1 MSPSRERWR
10 AASGVFHF
18 HHKKPGDPTMNA
30 HRALYS
36 ACAALTLA
44 ASALPALAA
53 NNAPVIFVHG
63 FAGFG
68 RSELLGYKYW
78 GGLTDLQEQ
87 LKGKY
92 SNQLVATAVVGPFSS
107 NWDRATELFYQ
118 IKGGCVDYGALHAAA
133 NSHLERPESTF
144 HNGRTCYP
152 GLYPAWD
159 AGHPVHLITH
169 SMGGQTARMLV
180 QMLAANGAPANP
192 SLFPYPVSAG
202 WVKSVTTIAT
212 PNDGTTLAYRI
223 VDWVPFVQ
231 QLVTGIAGIAGSTGA
246 DKIYDFKLDQ
256 WGVGPQAAGESFG
269 DYVNRVTS
277 IPLWNSGVKDL
288 SPYDLSPAGAM
299 AENDWV
305 KDQPGVTYFSWMTNS
320 SYSGWLTG
328 WSYPDLDTNPL
339 IGAFAGPGFMG
350 NYSRDWRPMPPVA
363 DSDWYPSDA
372 VVNTIAQKAPTW
384 AMNATGTI
392 YKRPVVVR
400 DISNG
405 GTPQA
410 GAWNY
415 KGTLAGFDH
424 LDAVGWT
431 LFWDSLGWYKAR
443 VDELRAL

>member
-1 MSPSRERWR
+1 M
-10 AASGVFHF
+10 
-18 HHKKPGDPTMNA
+18 KTT
-30 HRALYS
+30 RALRHAAA
-36 ACAALTLA
+36 ACAFLCLGSA
-44 ASALPALAA
+44 ALPALAA
-53 NNAPVIFVHG
+53 NTYPVILVHG

-68 RSELLGYKYW
+68 RGELLGYKYW
-78 GGLTDLQEQ
+78 GGLNDLQQQ
-87 LKGKY
+87 LKARY

-107 NWDRATELFYQ
+107 NWDRAVELFYQ
-118 IKGGCVDYGALHAAA
+118 IKGGCVDYGALHSSA
-133 NSHLERPESTF
+133 NGHYGRPESYF

-159 AGHPVHLITH
+159 AGHPVHLISH
-169 SMGGQTARMLV
+169 SMGGQTSRMLV
-180 QMLAANGAPANP
+180 QLLAANGAPGNP
-192 SLFPYPVSAG
+192 SLFPYPVDAN
-202 WVKSVTTIAT
+202 WIKSVTTIAT

-231 QLVTGIAGIAGSTGA
+231 QLVAGIANVSGATGGNL
-246 DKIYDFKLDQ
+246 IYDFKLDQ
-256 WGVGPQAAGESFG
+256 WGVGPQAADESFSA
-269 DYVNRVTS
+269 YVDRVTS

-305 KDQPGVTYFSWMTNS
+305 KDQPGVTYFSWVTNS
-320 SYSGWLTG
+320 SHTGLLTG
-328 WSYPDLDTNPL
+328 WSYPDLDANPL
-339 IGAFAGPGFMG
+339 IAAFAGPGFMG
-350 NYSRDWRPMPPVA
+350 NYYRDSRPMAPVD
-363 DSDWYPSDA
+363 DSAWFPSDA

-384 AMNATGTI
+384 AMTASGTI
-392 YKRPVVVR
+392 YRRPVVVK
-400 DISNG
+400 DLSNG

-415 KGTLAGFDH
+415 RGTLDGFDH

>member
-1 MSPSRERWR
+1 
-10 AASGVFHF
+10 
-18 HHKKPGDPTMNA
+18 MNA
-30 HRALYS
+30 HRALLS
-36 ACAALTLA
+36 ACAAFTLA
-44 ASALPALAA
+44 APALPALAA
-53 NNAPVIFVHG
+53 NTYPVIFVHG

-87 LKGKY
+87 LKTRY

-107 NWDRATELFYQ
+107 NWDRAAELFYQ

-133 NSHLERPESTF
+133 NSHLERPENTF

-159 AGHPVHLITH
+159 ASHPVHLITH

-192 SLFPYPVSAG
+192 SLFPYAVNAS

-246 DKIYDFKLDQ
+246 DKLYDFKLDQ

-305 KDQPGVTYFSWMTNS
+305 KDQASVTYFSWVTNS
-320 SYSGWLTG
+320 SYTGWLTG

-350 NYSRDWRPMPPVA
+350 NYGRDWRPMPPVA

-384 AMNATGTI
+384 AMNASGLV
-392 YKRPVVVR
+392 YKRSVVVR

-415 KGTLAGFDH
+415 KGTLGGFDH

-431 LFWDSLGWYKAR
+431 LFWDSLSWYKAR

>member
-1 MSPSRERWR
+1 MNTTRTLRH
-10 AASGVFHF
+10 AAAAC
-18 HHKKPGDPTMNA
+18 TI
-30 HRALYS
+30 AL
-36 ACAALTLA
+36 
-44 ASALPALAA
+44 ASLPALAA
-53 NNAPVIFVHG
+53 NTYPVILVHG

-68 RSELLGYKYW
+68 RTELLGYKYW
-78 GGLTDLQEQ
+78 GGLDDLQEQ

-107 NWDRATELFYQ
+107 NWDRAAELFYQ

-133 NSHLERPESTF
+133 NGHLERPESFF

-159 AGHPVHLITH
+159 ADHPVHLISH

-180 QMLAANGAPANP
+180 QLLAANGAPANP
-192 SLFPYPVSAG
+192 SLFPYAVDAS

-231 QLVTGIAGIAGSTGA
+231 QLVTGIASASGA
-246 DKIYDFKLDQ
+246 TSGNAIYDFKFDQ
-256 WGVGPQAAGESFG
+256 WGVGPRTAGESFG

-277 IPLWNSGVKDL
+277 LPLWNSGIKDL

-305 KDQPGVTYFSWMTNS
+305 KDQPDVTYFSWVTNS
-320 SYSGWLTG
+320 SFTGVLTG
-328 WSYPDLDTNPL
+328 WSYPDVDTNVL

-350 NYSRDWRPMPPVA
+350 NYYRDSRPMPPVT
-363 DSDWYPSDA
+363 DSSWFPSDA
-372 VVNTIAQKAPTW
+372 VVNSIAQKAPTW
-384 AMNATGTI
+384 AMNSSGAI

-415 KGTLAGFDH
+415 RGQLGGFDH

-431 LFWDSLGWYKAR
+431 LFWDSLSWYKAR

>member
-1 MSPSRERWR
+1 
-10 AASGVFHF
+10 
-18 HHKKPGDPTMNA
+18 MNA
-30 HRALYS
+30 HRALLS
-36 ACAALTLA
+36 ACAAFTLA
-44 ASALPALAA
+44 TPALPVLAA
-53 NNAPVIFVHG
+53 NTYPVIFVHG

-87 LKGKY
+87 LKTKY

-107 NWDRATELFYQ
+107 NWDRAAELFYQ

-133 NSHLERPESTF
+133 NGHLERPENTF

-159 AGHPVHLITH
+159 ASHPVHLITH
-169 SMGGQTARMLV
+169 SMGGQTSRMLV

-192 SLFPYPVSAG
+192 SLFPYAVDAN
-202 WVKSVTTIAT
+202 WIKSVTTIAT

-305 KDQPGVTYFSWMTNS
+305 KDAPGVTYFSWVTNS

-384 AMNATGTI
+384 AMNASGTI
-392 YKRPVVVR
+392 YRRPVVVK
-400 DISNG
+400 DLSNG

-415 KGTLAGFDH
+415 KGMLGGFDH

-431 LFWDSLGWYKAR
+431 LFWDSLTWYKAR

>member
-1 MSPSRERWR
+1 
-10 AASGVFHF
+10 
-18 HHKKPGDPTMNA
+18 MNA
-30 HRALYS
+30 HRALLS
-36 ACAALTLA
+36 ACAAFTLA
-44 ASALPALAA
+44 TPALPVLAA
-53 NNAPVIFVHG
+53 NTYPVIFVHG

-87 LKGKY
+87 LKTKY

-107 NWDRATELFYQ
+107 NWDRAAELFYQ

-133 NSHLERPESTF
+133 NSHLERPENTF

-159 AGHPVHLITH
+159 ADHPVHLISH
-169 SMGGQTARMLV
+169 SMGGQTSRMLV

-192 SLFPYPVSAG
+192 SLFPYAVDAN
-202 WVKSVTTIAT
+202 WIKSVTTIAT

-305 KDQPGVTYFSWMTNS
+305 KDAPGVTYFSWVTNS

-384 AMNATGTI
+384 AMNASGTI
-392 YKRPVVVR
+392 YRRAVVVK
-400 DISNG
+400 DLSNG

-415 KGTLAGFDH
+415 RGTLGGFDH

-431 LFWDSLGWYKAR
+431 LFWDSLTWYKAR

>member
-1 MSPSRERWR
+1 M
-10 AASGVFHF
+10 
-18 HHKKPGDPTMNA
+18 TTT
-30 HRALYS
+30 RALRHAAA
-36 ACAALTLA
+36 ACAFLSLGSA
-44 ASALPALAA
+44 ALPALAA
-53 NNAPVIFVHG
+53 NTYPVILVHG

-78 GGLTDLQEQ
+78 GGLNDLQEQ
-87 LKGKY
+87 LKAKY
-92 SNQLVATAVVGPFSS
+92 ANQLVATAVVGPFSS
-107 NWDRATELFYQ
+107 NWDRAVELFYQ
-118 IKGGCVDYGALHAAA
+118 IKGGCVDYGALHASA
-133 NSHLERPESTF
+133 NGHLERPESYF

-159 AGHPVHLITH
+159 ANHPVHMITH
-169 SMGGQTARMLV
+169 SMGGQTSRMLV

-192 SLFPYPVSAG
+192 SLFPYAVNAN

-231 QLVTGIAGIAGSTGA
+231 QLVTGIAGVAGSTGGNLV
-246 DKIYDFKLDQ
+246 YDFKLDQ
-256 WGVGPQAAGESFG
+256 WGVGPQAAGESFSA
-269 DYVNRVTS
+269 YVNRVTS

-305 KDQPGVTYFSWMTNS
+305 EDQSNVTYFSWVTNS
-320 SYSGWLTG
+320 STTGILTG

-350 NYSRDWRPMPPVA
+350 DYDRDSRPMPPVS
-363 DSDWYPSDA
+363 DSSWFPSDA
-372 VVNTIAQKAPTW
+372 VVNSIAQKAPTW
-384 AMNATGTI
+384 AMNSSGAI
-392 YKRPVVVR
+392 YRRPVVVK
-400 DISNG
+400 DISGG

-415 KGTLAGFDH
+415 KGALGGFDH

-431 LFWDSLGWYKAR
+431 LSWDSLSWYKAR
-443 VDELRAL
+443 VDELRVL